1 MIKSLT
7 KPIALIGLS
16 GTGKTTIGV
25 NLAKKLNLNFYDT
38 DLIIEAESNTKI
50 SDIFATKGETFFR
63 DLEAKSLKEISTFKA
78 PYILST
84 GGGIVTRPENLAI
97 LLQKFFVIKIYCDLD
112 VLTQRI
118 LNDEARPLT
127 KDNTEEKIKI
137 LFTQRDALYNKAH
150 ISIDS
155 TSAQVEEI
163 SNNIII
169 NLSKLNEARNNQP

>member
-16 GTGKTTIGV
+16 GTGKTTIGI
-25 NLAKKLNLNFYDT
+25 NLAKKLSLNFYDT
-38 DLIIEAESNTKI
+38 DLIIEAESNSKI
-50 SDIFATKGETFFR
+50 SDIFENKGENFFR
-63 DLEAKSLKEISTFKA
+63 DLETKSLKEISNFKS

-84 GGGIVTRPENLAI
+84 GGGIVTRPENLTI
-97 LLQKFFVIKIYCDLD
+97 LLHKFFVVKIHCDLD

-118 LNDEARPLT
+118 LDDETRPLT
-127 KDNTEEKIKI
+127 KDNAEEKIKI

-155 TSAQVEEI
+155 TSGQVEEI
-163 SNNIII
+163 SNNIIK
-169 NLSKLNEARNNQP
+169 NLVKLNDNRNNQS

>member
-1 MIKSLT
+1 MIRSLT

-16 GTGKTTIGV
+16 GTGKTTIGL

-38 DLIIEAESNTKI
+38 DLIIEAESNSNIT
-50 SDIFATKGETFFR
+50 DIFTNKGENFFR
-63 DLEAKSLKEISTFKA
+63 DLETKSLREISTFKA

-84 GGGIVTRPENLAI
+84 GGGIVTRKENLKT
-97 LLQKFFVIKIYCDLD
+97 LLNKFFVVKIHCDLD

-118 LNDEARPLT
+118 LDDKTRPLT

-155 TSAQVEEI
+155 TSGQVEEI
-163 SNNIII
+163 SDNIIK
-169 NLSKLNEARNNQP
+169 NLAKLNETRKN